1 MSSRRLISTLVLC
14 WGLCVAAPA
23 PAAPPTADAVLD
35 AAARAARA
43 GKRNLLVSFH
53 ASWCGWCRRLD
64 AILSS
69 PAAKEVLE
77 RHYQKAGLT
86 VLERGERKSL
96 ENPGAG
102 ELLTSLAGSDSGLP
116 FTAVLERKSRK
127 AIATSNLGGPGTNV
141 GFPAKPH
148 EIDHFIAMLRRGAP
162 GMTEAEA
169 ETIRAAFSSR

>member
-1 MSSRRLISTLVLC
+1 MSSHRLISVAVLC
-14 WGLCVAAPA
+14 WGLLLAAPA
-23 PAAPPTADAVLD
+23 PASPPSAETVLD
-35 AAARAARA
+35 TAARAARA
-43 GKRNLLVSFH
+43 GKKNLLVSFH
-53 ASWCGWCRRLD
+53 ASWCTWCRRLD
-64 AILSS
+64 AILSA

-102 ELLTSLAGSDSGLP
+102 ELLTSLAGRDAGLP
-116 FTAVLERKSRK
+116 FTAVLDRKSRK

-148 EIDHFIAMLRRGAP
+148 ELDHFIAMLRTGAP